1 VSPPC
6 IVVEAYEDDRVIFE
20 PFALMDSHQRDLIDA
35 LECIEAGHPVGCA
48 FGGREEMDAEGFEDD
63 LEEVSY
69 AIFGI
74 GSGDGS
80 QVEIFKNP
88 SGEVHMFDPSEQWAV
103 WQNPL
108 ILRRLLVLLH
118 DPTLFEVTCK
128 RLISTQLSSPSFGS
142 IGTDGSRRS
151 STGRSRSAAAAAWS
165 VGSAPLTSAASN
177 RACDFDWK
185 WPKRADRSVFE
196 ALMALDGAS
205 FALNAEQREIEML
218 RA

>member
-1 VSPPC
+1 LAKSEDGPLFGPREGNEEGRNALRIAGDVSPPC

-48 FGGREEMDAEGFEDD
+48 FGGREEMDAKGFEDD

-88 SGEVHMFDPSEQWAV
+88 SGEVRGAH
-103 WQNPL
+103 
-108 ILRRLLVLLH
+108 ILRTSQPVSDRA
-118 DPTLFEVTCK
+118 
-128 RLISTQLSSPSFGS
+128 RSF
-142 IGTDGSRRS
+142 
-151 STGRSRSAAAAAWS
+151 SA
-165 VGSAPLTSAASN
+165 
-177 RACDFDWK
+177 FH
-185 WPKRADRSVFE
+185 
-196 ALMALDGAS
+196 
-205 FALNAEQREIEML
+205 
-218 RA
+218 